1 MTQVVLGEALRWQ
14 LCKRGNICSATIK
27 TQWTIVSFEKTP
39 ENWLNDESS
48 LVFALYLWN
57 EGR

>member
-1 MTQVVLGEALRWQ
+1 MEFFIILTIPENMIALG
-14 LCKRGNICSATIK
+14 GTIK